1 VYTYNKLY
9 FQYKKLYS
17 SYLEKITII
26 LNNYHEKKHS
36 KDYWEPII
44 GLYLRRFISNYLF
57 LNKENKNRLFKKV
70 SYKNSFF
77 HKSYSDYSETENHL
91 FFKFKNIDNCEHYKL
106 KKINFLLEKINTINS
121 IIPNILIKLGI
132 TKVLFQESYFRKN
145 LKTLF
150 SLKSNFYFNSLPLVK
165 LGNYKIDREKIFKNR
180 LNLIKL
186 YEVENEQD
194 FLLQN
199 IVFSMPINYVENF
212 KIILNEVKKINLSKA
227 LYVDGNEVK
236 FDFIKFYIA
245 ELMLKKKKILIGQHS
260 LRTGLE
266 DYDIYFDYSKSISD
280 NYLTWGWDSKLN
292 SIIKYSSIRIF
303 SSLNKYKKVKSIKNN
318 GFNICF
324 ILCSFAKIGECFAD
338 NYRENLK
345 AEKARVHLLQ
355 KIQKQRNCKIT
366 LKPRNGSFLVK
377 DKNKFYNKFDIL
389 KKKSRM
395 YEIFGNYNI
404 VIFERL
410 SLGIAE
416 CIHLNQPTI
425 FYYPK
430 NLYKQKSKEYNNLLL
445 LLKKANIY
453 FDDEKKISKLLNSKT
468 NISLWWNNKKNFE
481 NRKTFLK
488 KYANC
493 FEFSHFT
500 KIKKLV

>member
-1 VYTYNKLY
+1 MYTYNKLY

-17 SYLEKITII
+17 SYLKKITII
-26 LNNYHEKKHS
+26 LNNYHEKKYS

-44 GLYLRRFISNYLF
+44 GLYLRRFITNYLF
-57 LNKENKNRLFKKV
+57 LNKIDKIKLFKRGN
-70 SYKNSFF
+70 YKNVFF
-77 HKSYSDYSETENHL
+77 HKSYSDFSKDDNQ
-91 FFKFKNIDNCEHYKL
+91 FFYKFKNIDNCEYYKV
-106 KKINFLLEKINTINS
+106 KKINFLTEKINTINS
-121 IIPNILIKLGI
+121 IFPNILIKLGI
-132 TKVLFQESYFRKN
+132 TKVFFQESYFKKN

-150 SLKSNFYFNSLPLVK
+150 SLKSNFYFNSLPSLK
-165 LGNYKIDREKIFKNR
+165 LGNYKIDKEKIFKNR
-180 LNLIKL
+180 LNLIKM
-186 YEVENEQD
+186 YEVKNKQD

-199 IVFSMPINYVENF
+199 IVFSMPINYVENYE
-212 KIILNEVKKINLSKA
+212 IILNEVKKINSSKA
-227 LYVDGNEVK
+227 LYIDGNEVK

-245 ELMLKKKKILIGQHS
+245 ELILKKKKILTGQHS

-280 NYLTWGWDSKLN
+280 YYLTWGWDNKLN
-292 SIIKYSSIRIF
+292 SIVKHSSTRIF
-303 SSLNKYKKVKSIKNN
+303 SSLNKYKKAKVIENN

-338 NYRENLK
+338 NYIENLK
-345 AEKARVHLLQ
+345 AEKARVDLLQ
-355 KIQKQRNCKIT
+355 KIKKQRSCKIT
-366 LKPRNGSFLVK
+366 LKPRDGSFLIK
-377 DKNKFYNKFDIL
+377 NKNKFYNKFNIL

-404 VIFERL
+404 VVFERL

-416 CIHLNQPTI
+416 CIYLNQPTI

-430 NLYKQKSKEYNNLLL
+430 SLYKQKSKEYNNLLL

-453 FDDEKKISKLLNSKT
+453 FDDKKKVSKLLSSKT
-468 NISLWWNNKKNFE
+468 RISLWWNNKKNLE

-493 FEFSHFT
+493 FDFPDLN